1 MFAHAFVRNAYLA
14 GTVIALACG
23 TTGWFVVLRAQVFAA
38 DALSHVAFVGAIG
51 AVVIGI
57 DARVGLFVLT
67 LGLAGVLSGLGRRGQ
82 VDDVPIGIMFAWVLG
97 IGVLLIEIL
106 ARSSHGTSG
115 ITTVNTLFG
124 SIYSLSAGAS
134 ALAAI
139 IGLLAVLGVL
149 ALFRPLL
156 GAPAHDP
163 AAPWHRAVRS
173 LRGPRHVGRTRARL
187 RDPVAP
193 AEHGDHRRRGRD
205 VRALGGPGASTRL
218 STDGRRGQA
227 PDDAPAR
234 RPYRQGRAV
243 RDRSP
248 SEGESMPSLV
258 PIGLRYVTRG
268 AVILAFVLVAM
279 MTVTTTG
286 ARATTNAWQNASS
299 SVGLT
304 NCFGGSLS
312 TATPAPAGSGRRSS
326 CSFPLEWRSP
336 YPMLNRSIASR
347 RR

>member
-1 MFAHAFVRNAYLA
+1 MAFPGAAGAALIGAADHARLLPRVRRPRWPVAPA
-14 GTVIALACG
+14 PA
-23 TTGWFVVLRAQVFAA
+23 TGWFVVLRAQVFAA

-193 AEHGDHRRRGRD
+193 AEHGDHRGRGRD
-205 VRALGGPGASTRL
+205 VRALRGPRASSRL
-218 STDGRRGQA
+218 STDGRRGQ
-227 PDDAPAR
+227 
-234 RPYRQGRAV
+234 RPMTRPHGRPTVNQGV
-243 RDRSP
+243 RDRLRPKGKTMS
-248 SEGESMPSLV
+248 SLI
-258 PIGLRYVTRG
+258 PIGLRTSRG
-268 AVILAFVLVAM
+268 A
-279 MTVTTTG
+279 
-286 ARATTNAWQNASS
+286 RSS
-299 SVGLT
+299 S
-304 NCFGGSLS
+304 
-312 TATPAPAGSGRRSS
+312 RS
-326 CSFPLEWRSP
+326 CSSP
-336 YPMLNRSIASR
+336 R
-347 RR
+347 